1 VRSAL
6 LARWLL
12 DVHRRGG
19 WGALERSRPLHGPGG
34 VTLEWRYLDRLDEV
48 QDVDLARGV
57 RTHVD
62 AAFRSSAERLGEAL
76 ETLNPYEERFMNETT
91 PTVRRIPH
99 GDNEYVVSYLHE
111 EST

>member
-1 VRSAL
+1 MIL
-6 LARWLL
+6 LQRL
-12 DVHRRGG
+12 REC
-19 WGALERSRPLHGPGG
+19 LEL
-34 VTLEWRYLDRLDEV
+34 
-48 QDVDLARGV
+48 
-57 RTHVD
+57 
-62 AAFRSSAERLGEAL
+62 AERLGEAL